1 MGKGA
6 GEMGLI
12 GQAGRG
18 GNVRSGHT
26 ESQKTFC
33 PPQTDRHQHLVWR
46 HVEMGFE
53 LTLKVRGLSEATRAS
68 SSRVTGRM

>member
-18 GNVRSGHT
+18 GNVRSGHA
-26 ESQKTFC
+26 ECQKAFC
-33 PPQTDRHQHLVWR
+33 PPQTDRHQHLVR
-46 HVEMGFE
+46 RYVEMGFE
-53 LTLKVRGLSEATRAS
+53 LTLKMPGT
-68 SSRVTGRM
+68 